1 MLYSPALHGTLGVWD
16 EIIFAAGFVISVI
29 IFIALAL
36 SDRKKDG
43 AKEEKLDEEDDQ

>member
-1 MLYSPALHGTLGVWD
+1 MLFSPALHGTLGVWD

-36 SDRKKDG
+36 SDKKRNP
-43 AKEEKLDEEDDQ
+43 KEETQNEDDDD

>member
-1 MLYSPALHGTLGVWD
+1 MLFSPAFHGTLGVWD

-36 SDRKKDG
+36 SDRKRG
-43 AKEEKLDEEDDQ
+43 PKEDSLNEEDDK